1 MQEVTNKQNFFYK
14 LKRSFFPFYKS
25 KEIKIIFNI
34 LKNKSDINDPA
45 MLVGGCVRK
54 YLSNEE
60 VDDIDIA
67 TIFEPEQVIE
77 KFKDTEVEVKKTGL
91 DHGTLTL
98 VLNKKIFE
106 ITTLREDISTDG
118 RHAKVSYTKNWTKDS
133 ERRDFTINAIYLKQN
148 GKVFDPQLGVQDLKN
163 KKIRFIGDP
172 DKRIKEDYLRI
183 LRFVRFSIQYENKT
197 RDDIKSFKAVERNLN
212 GILKLSKERIYT
224 ELKKILA
231 LKNFK
236 TILEDQYLSN
246 IFKLIFPELKHLDRV
261 KNFEKI
267 KNFIAIDFK
276 YDFFLALLLTDS
288 SNNHEYFY
296 HKYRVSNETKNN
308 LQFFSDILK
317 LINQNKNFFK
327 NDLKKNIFYNGKE
340 KIKYSFLF
348 YNIIEN
354 KIEKSKI
361 VDFFLQVDNISI
373 PKFPISGS
381 DILNNGITSG
391 KKVGEI
397 LKKIEKKWIEN
408 NFQINEEEIQVL
420 LKRNI

>member
-1 MQEVTNKQNFFYK
+1 M
-14 LKRSFFPFYKS
+14 
-25 KEIKIIFNI
+25 I
-34 LKNKSDINDPA
+34 
-45 MLVGGCVRK
+45 
-54 YLSNEE
+54 
-60 VDDIDIA
+60 
-67 TIFEPEQVIE
+67 
-77 KFKDTEVEVKKTGL
+77 
-91 DHGTLTL
+91 
-98 VLNKKIFE
+98 
-106 ITTLREDISTDG
+106 
-118 RHAKVSYTKNWTKDS
+118 
-133 ERRDFTINAIYLKQN
+133 
-148 GKVFDPQLGVQDLKN
+148 
-163 KKIRFIGDP
+163 
-172 DKRIKEDYLRI
+172 
-183 LRFVRFSIQYENKT
+183 
-197 RDDIKSFKAVERNLN
+197 
-212 GILKLSKERIYT
+212 
-224 ELKKILA
+224 
-231 LKNFK
+231 
-236 TILEDQYLSN
+236 
-246 IFKLIFPELKHLDRV
+246 
-261 KNFEKI
+261 
-267 KNFIAIDFK
+267 
-276 YDFFLALLLTDS
+276 FFLALLLTDS